1 MHSDPVFSALLSIG
15 ANSTICDMK
24 CLLLQVSFLPSL
36 PPLKEKSAHQKDSDQ
51 HILNTIFQ
59 PRYVLLVY
67 EKVEKKLTMLLS
79 NIVNYCC
86 SRYWTEGNDKWMQ
99 QVSSAPST
107 RADVLQLKESLDAK
121 LQQRGAKRMGIC
133 PIRTEL
139 YSQCFG
145 RRRWQT
151 ISVSVVRTINQ
162 GQEYCYCINPS
173 FSVLLFYLDELIRQ
187 MAVNCAERGLL
198 LFRIGEE
205 IRTTVSTYKT
215 LYESSI
221 AFGMR
226 KTLLLEKG
234 KADMEKRVKD
244 LNHLIR
250 CVIES

>member
-1 MHSDPVFSALLSIG
+1 MLLPSIG
-15 ANSTICDMK
+15 
-24 CLLLQVSFLPSL
+24 
-36 PPLKEKSAHQKDSDQ
+36 
-51 HILNTIFQ
+51 
-59 PRYVLLVY
+59 
-67 EKVEKKLTMLLS
+67 
-79 NIVNYCC
+79 NYFC
-86 SRYWTEGNDKWMQ
+86 SRYWAEGNDIWMQ

-121 LQQRGAKRMGIC
+121 LQQRHARRMGIC

-145 RRRWQT
+145 RTDDQCLR
-151 ISVSVVRTINQ
+151 RTINQ
-162 GQEYCYCINPS
+162 GRCREEYCYCITPS
-173 FSVLLFYLDELIRQ
+173 FSLFLFYLDELIRQ

-198 LFRIGEE
+198 LYRIGEE
-205 IRTTVSTYKT
+205 IQMTVSTYKT

-234 KADMEKRVKD
+234 KADLEKRVKE
-244 LNHLIR
+244 LNRLIR

>member
-1 MHSDPVFSALLSIG
+1 
-15 ANSTICDMK
+15 
-24 CLLLQVSFLPSL
+24 
-36 PPLKEKSAHQKDSDQ
+36 
-51 HILNTIFQ
+51 
-59 PRYVLLVY
+59 
-67 EKVEKKLTMLLS
+67 
-79 NIVNYCC
+79 
-86 SRYWTEGNDKWMQ
+86 MQ

-162 GQEYCYCINPS
+162 GRWRAEYCYCITPS
-173 FSVLLFYLDELIRQ
+173 FSFLLFRLDELIRQ

-198 LFRIGEE
+198 LFRVGEE
-205 IRTTVSTYKT
+205 IQTTLSTYKT

-221 AFGMR
+221 AFGIR

-244 LNHLIR
+244 FSLLIR

>member
-1 MHSDPVFSALLSIG
+1 
-15 ANSTICDMK
+15 
-24 CLLLQVSFLPSL
+24 
-36 PPLKEKSAHQKDSDQ
+36 
-51 HILNTIFQ
+51 
-59 PRYVLLVY
+59 
-67 EKVEKKLTMLLS
+67 
-79 NIVNYCC
+79 
-86 SRYWTEGNDKWMQ
+86 MQ

-162 GQEYCYCINPS
+162 GQEYCFTVFINPS

-250 CVIES
+250 CVVES